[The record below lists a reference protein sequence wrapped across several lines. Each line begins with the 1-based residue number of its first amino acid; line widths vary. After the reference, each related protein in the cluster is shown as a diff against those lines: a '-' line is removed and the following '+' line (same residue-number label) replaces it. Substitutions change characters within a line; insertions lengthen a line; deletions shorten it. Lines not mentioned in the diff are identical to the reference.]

1 MWAGGWGGRP
11 ARHDVRLGRAHGA
24 LGWARGGGDWASGAT
39 IGLIGSGFQHI
50 TRPHQILPDPNTSVA
65 DSVFMNKIKC
75 RIVHCQK
82 GYADPSKIMMVIL
95 LSSDKCLQLTT
106 LVFHFDGS

>member
-1 MWAGGWGGRP
+1 LFDVQRMIDFLVNYIGWYLLSMKGSR
-11 ARHDVRLGRAHGA
+11 
-24 LGWARGGGDWASGAT
+24 
-39 IGLIGSGFQHI
+39 ILIKGKIF
-50 TRPHQILPDPNTSVA
+50 TPCPHQILPDPNTSVA

-95 LSSDKCLQLTT
+95 FSSNKYLQLTT